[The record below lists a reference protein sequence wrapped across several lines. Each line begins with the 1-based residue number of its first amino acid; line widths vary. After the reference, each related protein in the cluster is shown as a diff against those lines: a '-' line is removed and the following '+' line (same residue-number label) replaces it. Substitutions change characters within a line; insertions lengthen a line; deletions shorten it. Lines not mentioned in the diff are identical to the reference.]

1 MNLRAAAPL
10 GPSGAVQAATGA
22 DHRVTL
28 QQGLAFG
35 LVGLTVAA
43 FIWGRFRYDL
53 VALAALVAGLA
64 VGVIPAEDAFSGF
77 ANDVTVIIACAL
89 VVSAAFARSGI
100 VEMALKRVLPHLK
113 TERSQVPVLTTAV
126 TLLSMVTKNVGALAI
141 MMPVALQVSRRTG
154 TPQSRLLM
162 PMAFGAMAGGMVTL
176 VGTSPNILVAQV
188 RQEIVG
194 QPFQMFDYAPV
205 GLALTAAALVF
216 LAFGYRL
223 LPKDRTGA
231 LGLSAALSANAYL
244 TEARAPDDW
253 MREPTTITALVALTP
268 DAVEVMALI
277 RDGKRRARP
286 RGNTLVQP
294 GDTLLLKGDQ
304 EALEAFIDATKLTL
318 VRGDR
323 PVLLEQAKDE
333 VNLVEAVVGAESP
346 LTGQSVRQ
354 LDLYGQ
360 HGLNLLGVSRSG
372 YELTQHLRTAKL
384 QAGDVLL
391 LQGSEA
397 AMPKVL
403 AELQLLPLAEREVRL
418 GGKRRKYLPAV
429 VLAAAMV
436 MVGLGILPVAIAF
449 FGAAV
454 VIVALGGL
462 RMRDAYAALDGP
474 LLVLIAALIPVSD
487 AIQQTG
493 GADLIASHLK
503 AVFEGIPPVVAVAGM
518 MAASMAVTP
527 FLNNAATVLVVAP
540 IAGVLAQQLGH
551 RPDPFL
557 MAVAVGAACDFLTPI
572 GHQCNTMVMGPGG
585 YKFSDYPKLGAP
597 LSLLVLV
604 IGPPTILLFW
614 PM

>member
-1 MNLRAAAPL
+1 M
-10 GPSGAVQAATGA
+10 
-22 DHRVTL
+22 TL
-28 QQGLAFG
+28 QQALAFG
-35 LVGLTVAA
+35 LVALTVAA

-53 VALAALVAGLA
+53 VAVAALAAGLA
-64 VGVIPAEDAFSGF
+64 VGVIPAEDAFEGF

-89 VVSAAFARSGI
+89 IVSAAFAKSGI
-100 VEMALKRVLPHLK
+100 VETALKRVLPRLK
-113 TERSQVPVLTTAV
+113 TERSQVPVLTAAV

-154 TPQSRLLM
+154 TKQSRLLM

-176 VGTSPNILVAQV
+176 VGTAPNILVAEV
-188 RQEIVG
+188 RQGILG
-194 QPFQMFDYAPV
+194 QPFQMYDYAPV
-205 GLALTAAALVF
+205 GLVLTGAALLF

-223 LPKDRTGA
+223 LPKDRTGTIG
-231 LGLSAALSANAYL
+231 LGAALSANAYL
-244 TEARAPDDW
+244 TEALAPADW
-253 MREPTTITALVALTP
+253 PLEPRSITALMALTP
-268 DAVEVMALI
+268 DELRVMALI
-277 RDGKRRARP
+277 RDGRRRARP
-286 RGNTLVQP
+286 RGNTVVRP

-304 EALEAFIDATKLTL
+304 ETLESFIDAAKLKL

-323 PVLLEQAKDE
+323 PVLLEEAKDE
-333 VNLVEAVVGAESP
+333 VHLVEAVIGAESP
-346 LTGQSVRQ
+346 LTGQTVRS

-397 AMPKVL
+397 ALPGLL
-403 AELQLLPLAEREVRL
+403 AELRLLPLAEREMRL
-418 GGKRRKYLPAV
+418 GGTRRKFLPAL

-436 MVGLGILPVAIAF
+436 MVGFGVIPVAIAF

-462 RMRDAYAALDGP
+462 RMREAYAALDGP

-493 GADLIASHLK
+493 GADLIAGLLRG
-503 AVFEGIPPVVAVAGM
+503 VFQGIPPVVAVAGM
-518 MAASMAVTP
+518 MFAAMAVTP

-540 IAGVLAQQLGH
+540 IAATLAQQLGY

-572 GHQCNTMVMGPGG
+572 GHQCNTLVMGPGG

-597 LSLLVLV
+597 LSLLVLL